1 MSLLEVKDLCRTFR
15 QGDTDIH
22 AVGHVSFSMEAGE
35 MLAIVGQSGS
45 GKTTLLNLL
54 GGIDKPSAGQVLLD
68 GRDIHT
74 LSDAEAAKLRRQKI
88 GYIYQDFKLLP
99 ILTAKENIM
108 LPAILDGKK
117 APARVVSALADRLGI
132 GNRLNH
138 LPSQM
143 SGGQRQRLTIA
154 RALVRRPEL
163 LILDDSASALD
174 FATDAALRKALS
186 KLPWKPTVV
195 LISQRVSSI
204 RHADKIVVLDDG
216 HMAGLGT
223 HTQLQ
228 QTCPVYQE
236 ICRSQEKGEA
246 SAS

>member
-22 AVGHVSFSMEAGE
+22 AVDHVSFSMEAGE

-68 GRDIHT
+68 RQDIHT

-117 APARVVSALADRLGI
+117 APARVVSALADLLGI

-143 SGGQRQRLTIA
+143 SGGQRQRVAIA
-154 RALVRRPEL
+154 RALINHPAIILADEPTGNLDKESANEILEMLLSLNHEGNTILLVTHEESFADLCPRKITLSDGRVVSDVRR
-163 LILDDSASALD
+163 
-174 FATDAALRKALS
+174 
-186 KLPWKPTVV
+186 
-195 LISQRVSSI
+195 
-204 RHADKIVVLDDG
+204 
-216 HMAGLGT
+216 
-223 HTQLQ
+223 
-228 QTCPVYQE
+228 
-236 ICRSQEKGEA
+236 
-246 SAS
+246 

>member
-108 LPAILDGKK
+108 LPA
-117 APARVVSALADRLGI
+117 SAA
-132 GNRLNH
+132 
-138 LPSQM
+138 
-143 SGGQRQRLTIA
+143 
-154 RALVRRPEL
+154 
-163 LILDDSASALD
+163 
-174 FATDAALRKALS
+174 
-186 KLPWKPTVV
+186 
-195 LISQRVSSI
+195 
-204 RHADKIVVLDDG
+204 
-216 HMAGLGT
+216 MA
-223 HTQLQ
+223 
-228 QTCPVYQE
+228 
-236 ICRSQEKGEA
+236 
-246 SAS
+246 

>member
-143 SGGQRQRLTIA
+143 SGGQRQRVAIA
-154 RALVRRPEL
+154 RALINQPAIILADEPTGTLDKASAQEILEL
-163 LILDDSASALD
+163 LLQLHREGNTILLVTHEES
-174 FATDAALRKALS
+174 FADLCPRKITLS
-186 KLPWKPTVV
+186 DGRI
-195 LISQRVSSI
+195 ISDI
-204 RHADKIVVLDDG
+204 R
-216 HMAGLGT
+216 
-223 HTQLQ
+223 
-228 QTCPVYQE
+228 
-236 ICRSQEKGEA
+236 R
-246 SAS
+246 

>member
-143 SGGQRQRLTIA
+143 SGGQRQRVAIA
-154 RALVRRPEL
+154 RALINQPAIILADEPTGNLDKASAQEILEL
-163 LILDDSASALD
+163 LLQLHREGSTILRVTHEES
-174 FATDAALRKALS
+174 FADLCPRKITLS
-186 KLPWKPTVV
+186 DGRI
-195 LISQRVSSI
+195 ISDI
-204 RHADKIVVLDDG
+204 R
-216 HMAGLGT
+216 
-223 HTQLQ
+223 
-228 QTCPVYQE
+228 
-236 ICRSQEKGEA
+236 R
-246 SAS
+246 

>member
-74 LSDAEAAKLRRQKI
+74 LSDAEATKLRRQKI

-143 SGGQRQRLTIA
+143 SGGQRQRVAIA
-154 RALVRRPEL
+154 RALINQPAIILADEPTGNLDKASAQEILEL
-163 LILDDSASALD
+163 LLQLHREGNTILLVTHEES
-174 FATDAALRKALS
+174 FADLCPRKITLS
-186 KLPWKPTVV
+186 DGRI
-195 LISQRVSSI
+195 ISDI
-204 RHADKIVVLDDG
+204 R
-216 HMAGLGT
+216 
-223 HTQLQ
+223 
-228 QTCPVYQE
+228 
-236 ICRSQEKGEA
+236 R
-246 SAS
+246 

>member
-15 QGDTDIH
+15 QGDTGIH

-74 LSDAEAAKLRRQKI
+74 LSDAEAANLRRQKI

-143 SGGQRQRLTIA
+143 SGGQRQRVAIA
-154 RALVRRPEL
+154 RALINQPAIILADEPTGNLDKASAQEILEL
-163 LILDDSASALD
+163 LLQLHREGNTILLVTHEES
-174 FATDAALRKALS
+174 FADLCPRKITLS
-186 KLPWKPTVV
+186 DGRI
-195 LISQRVSSI
+195 ISDI
-204 RHADKIVVLDDG
+204 R
-216 HMAGLGT
+216 
-223 HTQLQ
+223 
-228 QTCPVYQE
+228 
-236 ICRSQEKGEA
+236 R
-246 SAS
+246 

>member
-1 MSLLEVKDLCRTFR
+1 MNLLEVKDLCRTFR

-22 AVGHVSFSMEAGE
+22 AVDHVSFSMEKGE

-68 GRDIHT
+68 GQDIHT

-99 ILTAKENIM
+99 ILTAKENIL

-143 SGGQRQRLTIA
+143 SGGQRQRVAIA
-154 RALVRRPEL
+154 RALINHPSIILADEPTGNLDKESANEILEMLLKLNHEGNTILLVTHEESFADLCPRKITLSDGQIISDVRR
-163 LILDDSASALD
+163 
-174 FATDAALRKALS
+174 
-186 KLPWKPTVV
+186 
-195 LISQRVSSI
+195 
-204 RHADKIVVLDDG
+204 
-216 HMAGLGT
+216 
-223 HTQLQ
+223 
-228 QTCPVYQE
+228 
-236 ICRSQEKGEA
+236 
-246 SAS
+246 

>member
-1 MSLLEVKDLCRTFR
+1 MNLLEVKDLCRTFR

-22 AVGHVSFSMEAGE
+22 AVDHVSFSMEAGE

-68 GRDIHT
+68 GQDIHT

-99 ILTAKENIM
+99 ILTAKENIL

-143 SGGQRQRLTIA
+143 SGGQRQRVAIA
-154 RALVRRPEL
+154 RALINHPSIILADEPTGNLDKESANEILEMLLKLNHEGNTILLVTHEESFADLCPRKITLSDGQIVSDVRR
-163 LILDDSASALD
+163 
-174 FATDAALRKALS
+174 
-186 KLPWKPTVV
+186 
-195 LISQRVSSI
+195 
-204 RHADKIVVLDDG
+204 
-216 HMAGLGT
+216 
-223 HTQLQ
+223 
-228 QTCPVYQE
+228 
-236 ICRSQEKGEA
+236 
-246 SAS
+246 

>member
-1 MSLLEVKDLCRTFR
+1 MNLLEVKDLCRTFR

-22 AVGHVSFSMEAGE
+22 AVDHVSFSMEAGE

-54 GGIDKPSAGQVLLD
+54 GAIDKPSAGQVLLD
-68 GRDIHT
+68 GQDIHT

-99 ILTAKENIM
+99 ILTAKENIL

-143 SGGQRQRLTIA
+143 SGGQRQRVAIA
-154 RALVRRPEL
+154 RALINHPSIILADEPTGNLDKESANEILEMLLKLNHEGNTILLVTHEESFADLCPRKITLSDGQIVSDVRR
-163 LILDDSASALD
+163 
-174 FATDAALRKALS
+174 
-186 KLPWKPTVV
+186 
-195 LISQRVSSI
+195 
-204 RHADKIVVLDDG
+204 
-216 HMAGLGT
+216 
-223 HTQLQ
+223 
-228 QTCPVYQE
+228 
-236 ICRSQEKGEA
+236 
-246 SAS
+246 

>member
-143 SGGQRQRLTIA
+143 SGGQRQRVAIA
-154 RALVRRPEL
+154 RALINQPAIILADEPTGNLDKASSQEILEL
-163 LILDDSASALD
+163 LLQLHREGNTILLVTHEES
-174 FATDAALRKALS
+174 FADLCPRKITLS
-186 KLPWKPTVV
+186 DGRI
-195 LISQRVSSI
+195 ISDI
-204 RHADKIVVLDDG
+204 R
-216 HMAGLGT
+216 
-223 HTQLQ
+223 
-228 QTCPVYQE
+228 
-236 ICRSQEKGEA
+236 R
-246 SAS
+246 

>member
-1 MSLLEVKDLCRTFR
+1 M
-15 QGDTDIH
+15 QG
-22 AVGHVSFSMEAGE
+22 F
-35 MLAIVGQSGS
+35 
-45 GKTTLLNLL
+45 
-54 GGIDKPSAGQVLLD
+54 
-68 GRDIHT
+68 
-74 LSDAEAAKLRRQKI
+74 AEAADLLGQPGEGGGGEGLGTVRQ
-88 GYIYQDFKLLP
+88 GGGGAVMDLHQQSVGP
-99 ILTAKENIM
+99 
-108 LPAILDGKK
+108 G
-117 APARVVSALADRLGI
+117 G
-132 GNRLNH
+132 H
-138 LPSQM
+138 
-143 SGGQRQRLTIA
+143 GGQRQRLTIA
-154 RALVRRPEL
+154 RALVRKPEL

>member
-1 MSLLEVKDLCRTFR
+1 MNLLEVKDLCRTFR

-22 AVGHVSFSMEAGE
+22 AVDHVSFSMEAGE

-68 GRDIHT
+68 GQDIHS

-99 ILTAKENIM
+99 ILTAKENIL

-143 SGGQRQRLTIA
+143 SGGQRQRVAIA
-154 RALVRRPEL
+154 RALINHPSIILADEPTGNLDKESANEILEMLLKLNHEGNTILLVTHEESFADLCPRKITLSDGQVVSDVRR
-163 LILDDSASALD
+163 
-174 FATDAALRKALS
+174 
-186 KLPWKPTVV
+186 
-195 LISQRVSSI
+195 
-204 RHADKIVVLDDG
+204 
-216 HMAGLGT
+216 
-223 HTQLQ
+223 
-228 QTCPVYQE
+228 
-236 ICRSQEKGEA
+236 
-246 SAS
+246 

>member
-108 LPAILDGKK
+108 LPAILDGRK

-143 SGGQRQRLTIA
+143 SGGQRQRVAIA
-154 RALVRRPEL
+154 RALINQPAIILADEPTGNLDKASAQEILEL
-163 LILDDSASALD
+163 LLQLHREGNTILLVTHEES
-174 FATDAALRKALS
+174 FADLCPRKITLS
-186 KLPWKPTVV
+186 DGRI
-195 LISQRVSSI
+195 ISDI
-204 RHADKIVVLDDG
+204 R
-216 HMAGLGT
+216 
-223 HTQLQ
+223 
-228 QTCPVYQE
+228 
-236 ICRSQEKGEA
+236 R
-246 SAS
+246 